1 MNPYSEATNID
12 ITGLFML
19 MVPTSSVGY
28 DPVKEEKAEQEAKMS
43 QIAAIEEAKQRDKL
57 LDQKDESGDGFIQ
70 KLMANIFKNLK
81 VTVKDIHIRY
91 EDRQTNREAQ
101 FSAGITLDSLKIW
114 TQAGDSGRGK
124 EKSKKNSFNK
134 LVEISSLA
142 VYWQPQERVFYSEL
156 DYQEDSV
163 KDIQFR
169 AKIARFVVGS
179 ASKSF

>member
-81 VTVKDIHIRY
+81 VTVKDIHIR
-91 EDRQTNREAQ
+91 
-101 FSAGITLDSLKIW
+101 
-114 TQAGDSGRGK
+114 
-124 EKSKKNSFNK
+124 
-134 LVEISSLA
+134 
-142 VYWQPQERVFYSEL
+142 
-156 DYQEDSV
+156 
-163 KDIQFR
+163 
-169 AKIARFVVGS
+169 
-179 ASKSF
+179 

>member
-1 MNPYSEATNID
+1 
-12 ITGLFML
+12 

-124 EKSKKNSFNK
+124 EKS
-134 LVEISSLA
+134 
-142 VYWQPQERVFYSEL
+142 
-156 DYQEDSV
+156 
-163 KDIQFR
+163 
-169 AKIARFVVGS
+169 
-179 ASKSF
+179 